1 MNYSIQ
7 PWSCDRV
14 CINYHLTG
22 GWGRLGIKGG
32 EGGQCVQVMTG
43 VYVCVHT
50 NLDVVSQNPGFL
62 LGIMN
67 NPQEGSRQKSTAFI
81 DYIHC
86 Y

>member
-1 MNYSIQ
+1 M
-7 PWSCDRV
+7 CTGHDR
-14 CINYHLTG
+14 C
-22 GWGRLGIKGG
+22 
-32 EGGQCVQVMTG
+32 
-43 VYVCVHT
+43 VYVY